1 MSITNYSD
9 LKTALVAWLHRAD
22 ITTSSDVVDEAID
35 LTEAWASRNFR
46 TRWQSQEATAAATEY
61 MALPTDFMEMRDVQ
75 FQANPRVNLDYVTPE
90 WADKYDQ
97 TGTSGVPQFYT
108 LVGNQIRLI
117 PAPSSS
123 TSVRMA
129 YWKTVPALT
138 ASSTTNWLIT
148 NFPDFYLW
156 GGLMNLRMYVE
167 DEQKAHV
174 IQSNWARIVSEIQRE
189 GRRSQYGGA
198 LRVRAA

>member
-1 MSITNYSD
+1 MSVTNYSD

-35 LTEAWASRNFR
+35 LTEAWASRNLR
-46 TRWQSQEATAAATEY
+46 TRWQAQEATAAATQY
-61 MALPTDFMEMRDVQ
+61 MALPTDFMAMRSIEY
-75 FQANPRVNLDYVTPE
+75 QASPQVSLEYVSPE
-90 WADKYDQ
+90 YADKYDQ
-97 TGTSGVPQFYT
+97 TDTASTPRYYT
-108 LVGNQIRLI
+108 IVGNQIRLI
-117 PAPSSS
+117 PPPSSS
-123 TSVRMA
+123 TTVRMA
-129 YWKTVPALT
+129 YWKSVPALT

-156 GGLMNLRMYVE
+156 GGLMNLLVFVE
-167 DEQKAHV
+167 DVQKAQV